1 MAEKNQP
8 GISQKIKILCSKYS
22 LRFIIL
28 NEDNGKT
35 LISSV
40 ARNLSKALRGC
51 PRKNREG
58 KFWCITDCSDFFSG
72 R

>member
-22 LRFIIL
+22 LRSMIL

-35 LISSV
+35 LNYSSV

-51 PRKNREG
+51 PRKNR
-58 KFWCITDCSDFFSG
+58 
-72 R
+72 

>member
-22 LRFIIL
+22 LRFMIL

-35 LISSV
+35 PISSV

-51 PRKNREG
+51 PRKNL
-58 KFWCITDCSDFFSG
+58 
-72 R
+72 